1 MFKWKKLGRIFNPV
15 DYQEQSWL
23 YEYAQ
28 TPNTLE
34 YDDFIRV
41 YFTTRMKPDE
51 NGRIKSLIAFADY
64 KKDNL
69 LQPFRISPKP
79 VLELGERG
87 CFDEF
92 GTYLFSPVRISD
104 KHIMSYYVG
113 FTCPKSVPI
122 NSAIGLAQSFDNG
135 ETFQKAGPGPILA
148 HSLYEPF
155 LVSSH
160 KARKY
165 GDTFYLFYI
174 AGHKWVSKDGKN
186 EPVYKL
192 RMAVSKDGFN
202 WQRLNKNIIE
212 DKIGDLEAQACPD
225 VFYKNG
231 KYHMFFCYR
240 GAFDYRRNPK
250 FSYRI
255 GYAYSTDLF
264 NWVRNDN
271 LAGIDISNNIDD
283 FDCEMVAYPHIFE
296 LNGKIYM
303 LYLGNQVGRY
313 GYGLAELEGDLN

>member
-1 MFKWKKLGRIFNPV
+1 MFKWKKFGRIFNPL
-15 DYQEQSWL
+15 DYQKKTWI
-23 YEYAQ
+23 YEYSQ

-34 YDDFIRV
+34 YNDFIRI

-51 NGRIKSLIAFADY
+51 EGRIKSLIAYADY

-69 LQPFRISPKP
+69 YKPIRISEKP

-87 CFDEF
+87 CFDEY
-92 GTYLFSPVRISD
+92 GTYLFSPVRISAT
-104 KHIMSYYVG
+104 HIMSYYVG
-113 FTCPKSVPI
+113 FTCTKSVPI
-122 NSAIGLAQSFDNG
+122 NSSIGLAQSFDNG
-135 ETFQKAGPGPILA
+135 LTFEKAGVGPVLG

-165 GDTFYLFYI
+165 NDTFYLFYI
-174 AGHKWVSKDGKN
+174 AGYKWASQDGQN

-192 RMAVSKDGFN
+192 RMATSKDGIN
-202 WQRLNKNIIE
+202 WNRLNKNIIE

-240 GAFDYRRNPK
+240 AAFDYRRNPEY
-250 FSYRI
+250 SYRI
-255 GYAYSTDLF
+255 GYASSTDLI
-264 NWVRNDN
+264 NWKRDDSK
-271 LAGIDISNNIDD
+271 AGIDISKEKDA
-283 FDCEMVAYPHIFE
+283 FDNEMVAYPHVFE
-296 LNGKIYM
+296 LDGKIYM

-313 GYGLAELEGDLN
+313 GFGLAELEGDLD